1 MERAGEKTQRD
12 EMRCICDAMH
22 VHAMPC
28 MCMLTSSCNALSFAA
43 LTCSILALLAWLAN
57 VALCSVSA
65 ASFSASSLNLSASLC
80 LLLSSSIFS
89 KACVCWIEGEGGSE

>member
-1 MERAGEKTQRD
+1 MHL
-12 EMRCICDAMH
+12 RCNACACDAMQC
-22 VHAMPC
+22 V
-28 MCMLTSSCNALSFAA
+28 LTSSCNALSFAA
-43 LTCSILALLAWLAN
+43 LTCSILALRAWLAN

-89 KACVCWIEGEGGSE
+89 KACVCGIEREGGSE